1 MPPFEPPSG
10 GTVLLSVWVIED
22 QRLLRESLAALIAEQ
37 PDLACTL
44 AAPSCEAMQAALDRG
59 ESPDVVLMDIGLPG
73 ASGIEGVRRL
83 RQASPR
89 SSCVILTIREEN
101 DTVFAAICSG
111 AIGYLLKPSPPDRI
125 LAAIRDAARGA
136 SPINPVIARK
146 VLTAFAREGRD
157 SRRQAPPTD
166 YELTRREREILEL
179 LVAGETLRASA
190 ERLGLS
196 FHTIDNHVR
205 SIYCKLH
212 VKSRALAV
220 AKAIQEGLV

>member
-1 MPPFEPPSG
+1 MSPVEPPGAGPVS
-10 GTVLLSVWVIED
+10 LSVWVIED

-59 ESPDVVLMDIGLPG
+59 ERPDVVLMDIGLPG

-89 SSCVILTIREEN
+89 SSSVILTIREEN
-101 DTVFAAICSG
+101 DMVFAAICSG

-125 LAAIRDAARGA
+125 LAAIRDAAHGA
-136 SPINPVIARK
+136 SPINPMIARK
-146 VLTAFAREGRD
+146 VLIAFARDG
-157 SRRQAPPTD
+157 RRQTAPTD
-166 YELTRREREILEL
+166 YELTPREREILDL

-190 ERLGLS
+190 ERLGVS

-212 VKSRALAV
+212 VNSRALAV

>member
-1 MPPFEPPSG
+1 MRAEEPATAAG
-10 GTVLLSVWVIED
+10 RANLSVWVVED
-22 QRLLRESLAALIAEQ
+22 QRLLRESLAALIDGE
-37 PDLACTL
+37 PDLDCTL
-44 AAPSCEAMQAALDRG
+44 AVASCEAMQAALDRG
-59 ESPDVVLMDIGLPG
+59 ERPDVALMDIGLPG

-83 RQASPR
+83 RELSPETHA
-89 SSCVILTIREEN
+89 VVLTIREEN

-111 AIGYLLKPSPPDRI
+111 AIGYLLKPSPPERI

-146 VLTAFAREGRD
+146 VLAAFARDEA
-157 SRRQAPPTD
+157 RRAAPSGYD
-166 YELTRREREILEL
+166 LTPREAEILEL
-179 LVAGETLRASA
+179 LVEGRTLKAVA
-190 ERLGLS
+190 KRLEVS

-212 VKSRALAV
+212 VNSRALAV